1 MRNRGVIDSAS
12 LQGGVDAGSAR
23 LGGMKC
29 ALPVIVL
36 LFGLLAVA
44 CGGGS
49 KTPTATAQPPTIVA
63 PSPSGAT
70 GTPSASATSA
80 PAATGTPS
88 PDGTVPAGGS
98 GSTDAVHIAA
108 NPAPGQPLQILLKD
122 VRVGAH
128 PEQRGWDRIVF
139 EFASDNPQFPNA
151 LPQTDIEY
159 VAGVAGC
166 GSGLPIAVRGGAVL
180 RVKFT
185 GAQAHDDQGNVSI
198 QGQTGNVPPRVTGPG
213 NSIVE
218 AVQSCDF
225 EADVTWGAGI
235 MSKQP
240 FKVTTLSN
248 PARVVIDVKWP

>member
-1 MRNRGVIDSAS
+1 
-12 LQGGVDAGSAR
+12 
-23 LGGMKC
+23 MKY
-29 ALPVIVL
+29 ALPVAVL
-36 LFGLLAVA
+36 LFALLGAA

-49 KTPTATAQPPTIVA
+49 KTPTATSQPPTIVA
-63 PSPSGAT
+63 PSASAATAT
-70 GTPSASATSA
+70 GTAAATPAGTPIATS
-80 PAATGTPS
+80 TPGA
-88 PDGTVPAGGS
+88 DGTVPAGG
-98 GSTDAVHIAA
+98 GSTDPVHIA
-108 NPAPGQPLQILLKD
+108 NPTPSQPLQILLKD

-128 PEQRGWDRIVF
+128 PEQGGWDRIVF

-185 GAQAHDDQGNVSI
+185 GAQAHDDQGKISI